1 MMACVF
7 SGQGAQKPGMGFDLY
22 ESDPAAREIYRIAE
36 NVLGRDLLTLDE
48 QQLVQTRFAQPAIV
62 AMSLSVW
69 SAFVRQ
75 APKVSVM
82 AFAGFSLGEYS
93 ALGAAG
99 VLEPPDLLALV
110 QERARLMQEVA
121 ETING
126 EMYAVMGLDGS
137 VVSELLEQASFAGKV
152 FAVNFN
158 SPGQTV
164 IAGLADEMP
173 ACCRML
179 RTAGAG
185 KIRKLQVSGAFHTP
199 LMQPAATKLK
209 DFARSLNF
217 RPAKTPLYANNSA
230 EPLPADVDWPE
241 YLAQHICQPVR
252 WSDEVSRLGQD
263 GCDLFLEFGPGK
275 VLTGL
280 IRRILPDVTAL
291 PVESKASLDAAL
303 SAVADKVRT

>member
-99 VLEPPDLLALV
+99 VLELPDLLALV
-110 QERARLMQEVA
+110 LLGAILIPVGFWVFSM
-121 ETING
+121 G
-126 EMYAVMGLDGS
+126 ENYAM
-137 VVSELLEQASFAGKV
+137 
-152 FAVNFN
+152 
-158 SPGQTV
+158 
-164 IAGLADEMP
+164 
-173 ACCRML
+173 
-179 RTAGAG
+179 RTG
-185 KIRKLQVSGAFHTP
+185 
-199 LMQPAATKLK
+199 KLK
-209 DFARSLNF
+209 R
-217 RPAKTPLYANNSA
+217 
-230 EPLPADVDWPE
+230 
-241 YLAQHICQPVR
+241 
-252 WSDEVSRLGQD
+252 
-263 GCDLFLEFGPGK
+263 
-275 VLTGL
+275 TG
-280 IRRILPDVTAL
+280 
-291 PVESKASLDAAL
+291 
-303 SAVADKVRT
+303 

>member
-1 MMACVF
+1 MMACIF
-7 SGQGAQKPGMGFDLY
+7 SGQGAQKPGMGIDLY
-22 ESDPAAREIYRIAE
+22 ESDPAAREIYRTAE
-36 NVLGRDLLTLDE
+36 NVLGYDLLTLDE
-48 QQLVQTRFAQPAIV
+48 QQLAQTRFAQPAIV

-75 APKVSVM
+75 ARKVPVM

-99 VLEPPDLLALV
+99 VLELPDLLALV
-110 QERARLMQEVA
+110 QERARLMQEAA
-121 ETING
+121 ETTHG
-126 EMYAVMGLDGS
+126 EMYAVMGPDGS
-137 VVSELLEQASFAGKV
+137 VISELLTQPPFAGKI

-164 IAGLADEMP
+164 IAGPADEMP

-179 RTAGAG
+179 SAAGAG

-199 LMQPAATKLK
+199 LMQSAANKLK
-209 DFARSLNF
+209 IFARSLTF
-217 RPAKTPLYANNSA
+217 RPAEVPLYSNNSA
-230 EPLPADVDWPE
+230 APLSSDMDWPE
-241 YLAQHICQPVR
+241 YLAQHMCQPVH
-252 WSDEVSRLGQD
+252 WSDEVLRLGQD

-280 IRRILPDVTAL
+280 IRRILPDVAAL
-291 PVESKASLDAAL
+291 PVENKASLDGAL
-303 SAVADKVRT
+303 LAVAGRDRS